1 MPISVFHALTATTP
15 DNTNFEIRPIA
26 HWNAGHVATAN
37 LSGSEIIN
45 AFSNTNG
52 VSFGLSNG
60 LVTVSAVGAQ
70 PIVSA
75 GTTSNNLSQIIFSNS
90 NGFSFG
96 LNGSTLTGS
105 YSNPNFSA
113 GTTSSNL
120 ASVVFS
126 NANGVS
132 FGLSGSTITASIP
145 GGGGSTLTLLGVG
158 NTTGQSTSSTM
169 PFNAFS
175 IQGTGAIS
183 VGLSNG
189 SFIVSAPA
197 TAALTQ
203 FSGGMSTAGNT
214 AGTASLAT
222 AQLVIVGSNNI
233 SLSQSYNLGSATL
246 TINGGGGLAVAASNT
261 TFTSGTVVLS
271 ANGGAITIS
280 SGAQS
285 ALFSV
290 PATSLLAG
298 ASGLTIST
306 AGSTISVGNRPVSRS
321 IWPEGDMTA
330 ISAPGQ
336 GSISIQYVP
345 IGNPITATRLD
356 ALFAWAAASAAT
368 TATGAVVIS
377 AWGGVSTLNGSTL
390 SSLSS
395 GSTQTTYTYASN
407 TAGNTQLISSAI
419 RPISVPINMSFT
431 QGEYFV
437 GFNISTNSSSVGL
450 STTNLA
456 QTISV
461 MGANQMQT
469 GVNYAEF
476 TAQTATSTG
485 LYGGMGIYTAQTAGI
500 PVSIGLAAIAQ
511 TGASLSQ
518 ANIALVFRN
527 V

>member
-15 DNTNFEIRPIA
+15 DNTNFEIRPLA

-70 PIVSA
+70 PNISA
-75 GTTSNNLSQIIFSNS
+75 GTTSNFLSQIVFSNS
-90 NGFSFG
+90 NGLSFG

-105 YSNPNFSA
+105 FSNPNFSA

-126 NANGVS
+126 NSNGVS

-145 GGGGSTLTLLGVG
+145 GGGGSTLTLIGVG
-158 NTTGQSTSSTM
+158 NTIGQSSSSTM

-175 IQGTGAIS
+175 IDGGGAIS

-189 SFIVSAPA
+189 SFLVSAPA
-197 TAALTQ
+197 TVALTQ
-203 FSGGMSTAGNT
+203 FSGGMSTQGNT

-246 TINGGGGLAVAASNT
+246 TIIGTGGLAIVASNT

-271 ANGGAITIS
+271 AAGGAITIS

-290 PATSLLAG
+290 PATSSLVG
-298 ASGLTIST
+298 ASGLTVST
-306 AGSTISVGNRPVSRS
+306 AGSTISVGAIPMSREDF
-321 IWPEGDMTA
+321 WPL
-330 ISAPGQ
+330 GQ
-336 GSISIQYVP
+336 STSQQQT
-345 IGNPITATRLD
+345 N
-356 ALFAWAAASAAT
+356 ASASFRYIQVLQPVKFTRVDVPCLVSVSNIAT
-368 TATGAVVIS
+368 TATADMNISSGLVIYS
-377 AWGGVSTLNGSTL
+377 FNASTL
-390 SSLSS
+390 SPMS
-395 GSTQTTYTYASN
+395 GAFGTTTYTWASN
-407 TAGNTQLISSAI
+407 TANFSNLTGGKNFSF
-419 RPISVPINMSFT
+419 PIAGSLSP
-431 QGEYFV
+431 GEYWI
-437 GFNISTNSSSVGL
+437 GFQLSTTNNSSIGL
-450 STTNLA
+450 STTLA
-456 QTISV
+456 GNTIS
-461 MGANQMQT
+461 MI
-469 GVNYAEF
+469 
-476 TAQTATSTG
+476 
-485 LYGGMGIYTAQTAGI
+485 L
-500 PVSIGLAAIAQ
+500 
-511 TGASLSQ
+511 GASLTASQ
-518 ANIALVFRN
+518 IDDFGNTFSANVNAISQGMYTATITATNQTIALSNISANSTQGMAGNFPVIFRN
-527 V
+527 Y

>member
-1 MPISVFHALTATTP
+1 
-15 DNTNFEIRPIA
+15 
-26 HWNAGHVATAN
+26 
-37 LSGSEIIN
+37 
-45 AFSNTNG
+45 
-52 VSFGLSNG
+52 
-60 LVTVSAVGAQ
+60 
-70 PIVSA
+70 
-75 GTTSNNLSQIIFSNS
+75 
-90 NGFSFG
+90 
-96 LNGSTLTGS
+96 
-105 YSNPNFSA
+105 
-113 GTTSSNL
+113 
-120 ASVVFS
+120 
-126 NANGVS
+126 
-132 FGLSGSTITASIP
+132 
-145 GGGGSTLTLLGVG
+145 
-158 NTTGQSTSSTM
+158 M

-175 IQGTGAIS
+175 IQGTGAVS

-189 SFIVSAPA
+189 SFLVSAPA
-197 TAALTQ
+197 TVALTQ

-222 AQLVIVGSNNI
+222 AQLVLVGSNNI
-233 SLSQSYNLGSATL
+233 SLSQSFNLGSATISIIG
-246 TINGGGGLAVAASNT
+246 TGGLAIAASNT
-261 TFTSGTVVLS
+261 TFSSGTVVLS
-271 ANGGAITIS
+271 AAGGAITIS

-290 PATSLLAG
+290 PAVSSIVG
-298 ASGLTIST
+298 ASGLTVSI
-306 AGSTISVGNRPVSRS
+306 AGSTISVGNRAVSRS

-330 ISAPGQ
+330 LNAPGQ

-419 RPISVPINMSFT
+419 RPVSVPINMSFT

-437 GFNISTNSSSVGL
+437 GFNISTNSSSVGA

-476 TAQTATSTG
+476 TAQTATSSN
-485 LYGGMGIYTAQTAGI
+485 LYGGMGVYTAQTAGL